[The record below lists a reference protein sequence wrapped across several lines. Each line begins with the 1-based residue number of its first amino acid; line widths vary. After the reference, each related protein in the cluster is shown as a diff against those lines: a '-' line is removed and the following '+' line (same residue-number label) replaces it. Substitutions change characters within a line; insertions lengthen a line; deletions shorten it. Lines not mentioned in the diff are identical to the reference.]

1 MKFICP
7 KCKKNTEIEVGMTDC
22 IVTETIEYNDNGEPE
37 YGTPEIHESVN
48 SHYQCKNCGWKLPI
62 EPNQVDD
69 DVLLEWLRE
78 QPQNSNRNFTE
89 S

>member
-7 KCKKNTEIEVGMTDC
+7 KCNKETQIEVVMINCT
-22 IVTETIEYNDNGEPE
+22 VTETIVYNDNGELE
-37 YGTPEIHESVN
+37 YGTPEIHESLHY
-48 SHYQCKNCGWKLPI
+48 HYQCKNCGWKLPV
-62 EPNQVDD
+62 EANQVDD
-69 DVLLEWLRE
+69 DVLLEWLKE

>member
-7 KCKKNTEIEVGMTDC
+7 KCKKDTEIEVVMTDC
-22 IVTETIEYNDNGEPE
+22 IVTEAIKYNNSGEAE
-37 YGTPEIHESVN
+37 YGTPEIHESLT
-48 SHYQCKNCGWKLPI
+48 SHYQCRNSGWKLPV
-62 EPNQVDD
+62 EANQVDD
-69 DVLLEWLRE
+69 DVLLEWLKE